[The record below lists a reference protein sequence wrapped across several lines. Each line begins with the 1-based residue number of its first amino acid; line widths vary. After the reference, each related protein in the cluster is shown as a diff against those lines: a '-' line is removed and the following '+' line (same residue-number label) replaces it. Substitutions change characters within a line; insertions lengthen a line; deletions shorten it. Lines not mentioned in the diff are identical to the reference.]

1 MTFKTLLVVTGPNQG
16 EGDLKLAADLCEQ
29 IDAHLSV
36 IVLELAAPPSGGEYA
51 AVVSAAWLEE
61 RQAELKRLKE
71 RTSTVA
77 AFLSQSAVSAD
88 LSDDYPDTAWADE
101 VIGRRAR
108 YADLTVLGPDL
119 LASHK
124 LKDKVIQGALFLS
137 GKPILLVPDGA
148 RPTL

>member
-1 MTFKTLLVVTGPNQG
+1 MPLWSQP
-16 EGDLKLAADLCEQ
+16 
-29 IDAHLSV
+29 
-36 IVLELAAPPSGGEYA
+36 
-51 AVVSAAWLEE
+51 WLEE

-71 RTSTVA
+71 RTSAVA

-119 LASHK
+119 LASRK
-124 LKDKVIQGALFLS
+124 AEG
-137 GKPILLVPDGA
+137 
-148 RPTL
+148 